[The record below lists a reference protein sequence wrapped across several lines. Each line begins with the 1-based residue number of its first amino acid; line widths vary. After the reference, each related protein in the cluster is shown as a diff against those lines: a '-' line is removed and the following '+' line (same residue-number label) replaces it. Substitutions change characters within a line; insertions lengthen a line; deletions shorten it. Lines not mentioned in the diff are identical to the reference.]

1 MEKVSIVIPVY
12 NNEIYLE
19 KCLDSIINQTYDN
32 IEIILINDGS
42 SDNSL
47 AIMKKYS
54 KKDKRIIIIDKE
66 NEGVSTARN
75 IGIKKC
81 SGEYITFVDSD
92 DYLEFDA
99 IEKLYHE
106 INTKNVDIVRSN
118 YRVHYQKS
126 NNIDVGSLCHTGDK
140 LYDNDSIRREIIPKI
155 LSGEIPCFVYLL
167 MIKKKLLVKTKLF
180 PTDIHMM
187 EDVVFYL
194 DLLTKA
200 NNMYLFDYITYN
212 IQYNDFGATNN
223 KKNYKR
229 NILNVLEVN
238 KHIKKVLKEEKLDNI
253 SNITLLNTSNC
264 EAISDFIFKQYLS
277 GNDYINF
284 CKELSANEVM
294 QAMIENIDKKKI
306 NIQRRIIIELLKR
319 KRFKTLKLYFFIRKI
334 LHNLK
339 G

>member
-1 MEKVSIVIPVY
+1 MDKVSIVIPVY
-12 NNEIYLE
+12 NNEAYLE
-19 KCLDSIINQTYDN
+19 KCLESVINQTYNN
-32 IEIILINDGS
+32 IEIVLINDGS

-47 AIMKKYS
+47 KIMKNYS

-92 DYLEFDA
+92 DYLESDA

-106 INTKNVDIVRSN
+106 INTKNVDVVRSN
-118 YRVHYQKS
+118 YQVHYQKN
-126 NNIDVGSLCHTGDK
+126 NNIDVGSLSHIGNK
-140 LYDNDSIRREIIPKI
+140 IYDNNSIRREIIPKI

-167 MIKKKLLVKTKLF
+167 MIKKKLLINTKLF

-194 DLLTKA
+194 NLLTKA
-200 NNMYLFDYITYN
+200 SNIYLFDYVTYN
-212 IQYNDFGATNN
+212 IQYNELGATNN
-223 KKNYKR
+223 KKNYER

-238 KHIKKVLKEEKLDNI
+238 KYIKEILKEEKLDSIN
-253 SNITLLNTSNC
+253 NITLLNTSNC

-277 GNDYINF
+277 GNDCINF
-284 CKELSANEVM
+284 CKELSTNETM
-294 QAMIENIDKKKI
+294 TTMIENIDKKRI

-319 KRFKTLKLYFFIRKI
+319 KKFKNLKLYFFIRKI